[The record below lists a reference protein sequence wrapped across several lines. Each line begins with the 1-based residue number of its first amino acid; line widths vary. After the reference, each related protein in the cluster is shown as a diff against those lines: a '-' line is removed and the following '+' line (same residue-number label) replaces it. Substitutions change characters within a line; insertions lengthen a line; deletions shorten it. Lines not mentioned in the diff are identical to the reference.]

1 LFGRFR
7 ETTDEIARLQSKLP
21 ERLSLSESRKTK
33 SSGRLREGRYSSKR
47 IRRLYRQRT
56 KRRDHAQNA
65 LVRDLVERL
74 YDEGVATVYVGDLTD
89 VLETHWSVRVN
100 EKTHNFWAFK
110 KFIHRLSC
118 VCEVYGISLEA
129 ESEAWT
135 SQTCPECGD
144 HEETVRHGDTLTCPC
159 GFRGTRRP
167 HGVRDVPSRKQRYG
181 SQADGTARAI
191 RVGRPRLVGEITHP
205 TKVPKKCAQTRKL
218 PPWIGSR
225 PPTEE
230 SSRFSAGR
238 MSSTANSSQSVE
250 MTHALAPS
258 SAFSDE
264 TAYSMFE
271 KWVRIFSAAT
281 ES

>member
-1 LFGRFR
+1 
-7 ETTDEIARLQSKLP
+7 
-21 ERLSLSESRKTK
+21 
-33 SSGRLREGRYSSKR
+33 
-47 IRRLYRQRT
+47 
-56 KRRDHAQNA
+56 
-65 LVRDLVERL
+65 
-74 YDEGVATVYVGDLTD
+74 
-89 VLETHWSVRVN
+89 
-100 EKTHNFWAFK
+100 
-110 KFIHRLSC
+110 
-118 VCEVYGISLEA
+118 VYGISLEA

-159 GFRGTRRP
+159 GFEGHADLTASETFLRENSDTEVRP
-167 HGVRDVPSRKQRYG
+167 MARPVRFEWDDHDWSGK
-181 SQADGTARAI
+181 S
-191 RVGRPRLVGEITHP
+191 HP

-225 PPTEE
+225 TPTEE

>member
-1 LFGRFR
+1 MWRPR
-7 ETTDEIARLQSKLP
+7 
-21 ERLSLSESRKTK
+21 
-33 SSGRLREGRYSSKR
+33 
-47 IRRLYRQRT
+47 
-56 KRRDHAQNA
+56 
-65 LVRDLVERL
+65 
-74 YDEGVATVYVGDLTD
+74 GDGSPRGYAD
-89 VLETHWSVRVN
+89 VSVR
-100 EKTHNFWAFK
+100 
-110 KFIHRLSC
+110 
-118 VCEVYGISLEA
+118 
-129 ESEAWT
+129 
-135 SQTCPECGD
+135 
-144 HEETVRHGDTLTCPC
+144 
-159 GFRGTRRP
+159 FRGTRRP

-191 RVGRPRLVGEITHP
+191 RVGRPRLVGEITP
-205 TKVPKKCAQTRKL
+205 PRKSQRSAHKPASCL
-218 PPWIGSR
+218 RGSVAE